1 MNMNLNRSAQAASEQ
16 FQALADQEKA
26 LVNNV
31 LSAIKSAFSSEP
43 SYSNSLNA
51 LMDRGGEYSHR
62 LLANVYR
69 HPVAAALSVIGAGCL
84 FYGLRRSQSDGF
96 SAYHQSSAS
105 YGVDPE
111 YIDEWGEPIPATER
125 AEAGVKAAMKDAKE
139 RADELTP
146 QAREYARNVG
156 ARASQLGREAQAHA
170 RTAGQQLQGRSQQFS
185 AQARDT
191 IRQHP
196 IAVGVIGVAL
206 GVAVGGAIYGNSRR
220 NRRPAFGAL
229 SGKGISDQNLAR
241 AAAFFNNSSSS
252 AKEAL
257 LNARKRMSH

>member
-1 MNMNLNRSAQAASEQ
+1 MNLNRSAHAASEQ

-31 LSAIKSAFSSEP
+31 LSAIKSAFSNES
-43 SYSNSLNA
+43 SHSNSINA

-62 LLANVYR
+62 LLAGVFR
-69 HPVAAALSVIGAGCL
+69 HPVAAALSVVGAGCL
-84 FYGLRRSQSDGF
+84 FYGLRRSQSDDF
-96 SAYHQSSAS
+96 SAYHQTRAS

-111 YIDEWGEPIPATER
+111 YIDEWGEPLPASER
-125 AEAGVKAAMKDAKE
+125 AEAGVKGAIKDAKD
-139 RADELTP
+139 RADELAP
-146 QAREYARNVG
+146 HARDYARNMG
-156 ARASQLGREAQAHA
+156 ERASQLGREAQAHA
-170 RTAGQQLQGRSQQFS
+170 RTAGYQLQGRSQQFT

-196 IAVGVIGVAL
+196 VAVGVIGVAL

-220 NRRPAFGAL
+220 NRRPTYGAL

-241 AAAFFNNSSSS
+241 VAGFFNNSSAS
-252 AKEAL
+252 ARDAL